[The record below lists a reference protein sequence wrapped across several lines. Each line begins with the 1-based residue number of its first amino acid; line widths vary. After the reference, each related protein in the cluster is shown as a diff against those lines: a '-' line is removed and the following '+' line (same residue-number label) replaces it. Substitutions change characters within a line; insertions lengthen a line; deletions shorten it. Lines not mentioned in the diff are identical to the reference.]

1 MGIARFPDGSPV
13 QVIFPQCEI
22 LNTLETRVV
31 ELAPIGNPFD
41 LKNSQ
46 LGYWEQLDN
55 TKRQIDDVSNRMI
68 FNEKLNYYRSQKKTL
83 NN

>member
-41 LKNSQ
+41 L
-46 LGYWEQLDN
+46 
-55 TKRQIDDVSNRMI
+55 
-68 FNEKLNYYRSQKKTL
+68 
-83 NN
+83 